1 MNEKIG
7 IIGSGSWGL
16 ALALAM
22 HRSKVKISVLVKSKS
37 YFKTLNKYQK
47 SHYLPSISIPNSIK
61 FTLNYN
67 DLRDSKYIFLVTPS
81 QSIRGILE
89 KLKLNK
95 VSNNELVIC
104 SKGIEQTT
112 GKLLSEVTKEIFPN
126 TDPIILSGPN
136 LALEVAKG
144 LPTAFVLSCK
154 SSKKIKKLG
163 KLISTENFRPYFNND
178 LIGTQIGGSVKNII
192 AIACGIVVGRQL
204 GENARASILTRGL
217 KEIIFLGKYLGAK
230 RKTFHGLSGFG
241 DLNLSCSSMK
251 SRNMKFGYF
260 LGKGNN
266 IKLATK
272 KVHLT
277 EGVYSTKAI
286 CLIGEKLSI
295 ELPICMAVNN
305 ILMGRSIDKEI
316 LSLLSRPLKF
326 EG

>member
-178 LIGTQIGGSVKNII
+178 LIDPK
-192 AIACGIVVGRQL
+192 
-204 GENARASILTRGL
+204 
-217 KEIIFLGKYLGAK
+217 
-230 RKTFHGLSGFG
+230 
-241 DLNLSCSSMK
+241 
-251 SRNMKFGYF
+251 
-260 LGKGNN
+260 
-266 IKLATK
+266 
-272 KVHLT
+272 
-277 EGVYSTKAI
+277 
-286 CLIGEKLSI
+286 
-295 ELPICMAVNN
+295 
-305 ILMGRSIDKEI
+305 
-316 LSLLSRPLKF
+316 
-326 EG
+326 